1 MNGPKLGTIAP
12 PAGRVRVYQISA
24 DKLLG
29 ALPDRSIDLVIADGP
44 YLTVNRASASGHL
57 RDWFDDGLTWPQ
69 MSRVFALARAKLKPD
84 GVLMAMT
91 NNDGLREAI
100 GAMERA
106 GFIGI
111 RTITWDR
118 QYPGLGGGM
127 ELRRPWARP
136 WSPKEGQQ
144 IHREDKLQQSEGERQ
159 WCQAAG
165 RPRRSD
171 HRQRDR
177 PDLGDHSAQSWARR
191 TRANP
196 AYNRATNPSTRPCA
210 SSVHQ

>member
-57 RDWFDDGLTWPQ
+57 RDWFNDGLTWPQ

-118 QYPGLGGGM
+118 QYPGLGRGDCAT
-127 ELRRPWARP
+127 RPSSSSSAACPVRGP
-136 WSPKEGQQ
+136 CLAPIWS
-144 IHREDKLQQSEGERQ
+144 
-159 WCQAAG
+159 G
-165 RPRRSD
+165 RPRSDPARPIATPPPSPRAWAQAGGHGWHRSG
-171 HRQRDR
+171 Q
-177 PDLGDHSAQSWARR
+177 
-191 TRANP
+191 
-196 AYNRATNPSTRPCA
+196 PSR
-210 SSVHQ
+210 